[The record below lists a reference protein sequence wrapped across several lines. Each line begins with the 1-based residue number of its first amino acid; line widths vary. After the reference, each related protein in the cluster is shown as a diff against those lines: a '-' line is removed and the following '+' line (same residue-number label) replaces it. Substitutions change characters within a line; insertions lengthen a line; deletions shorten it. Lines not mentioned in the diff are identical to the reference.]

1 MSRSITIA
9 ALILTAA
16 TTLILTAAPALA
28 ETGPCD
34 QLPELRQGLK
44 HFHGKPAD
52 RDRAKWQIETA
63 EKLCKDGKEA
73 EAKTYI
79 DLAHGLVLKD
89 HKH

>member
-1 MSRSITIA
+1 MSRHFRSA
-9 ALILTAA
+9 AAAVAAILA
-16 TTLILTAAPALA
+16 AAPALA
-28 ETGPCD
+28 DTPAGKPCD

-44 HFHGKPAD
+44 QFHGKAAD

-73 EAKTYI
+73 EAKSYV
-79 DLAHGLVLKD
+79 DLAHGLVAKD